1 MEILIITEDSK
12 TESQLLRLIDRII
25 VEEKLHNLDIIPRD
39 FDSLSFNNVPYI
51 AKCVFILIDIRV
63 HPDIR
68 NHFKQIRH
76 RYPYCELGIIS
87 GTYQQAVSVVN
98 NIGKIQGCI
107 AMEEPE
113 WMAQLRFLLHRL
125 NKKGQVANQAM
136 MWNVNGVSKIIPYE
150 EIDFI
155 NTVKGKHYCIV
166 YYGKKQM
173 KIRSSI
179 RDLNMLLDERF
190 VQVKSSVIAN
200 ITKIEALD
208 RKENKILF
216 RNGVFCYFSEGY
228 KKNLFDRIR
237 MQVDIK

>member
-12 TESQLLRLIDRII
+12 TESQLLRSIDQVIA
-25 VEEKLHNLDIIPRD
+25 EEKLHNLDIIPRD
-39 FDSLSFNNVPYI
+39 FDSFSFSSVPYI
-51 AKCVFILIDIRV
+51 DKCVFILIDIRIY
-63 HPDIR
+63 PDIR
-68 NHFKQIRH
+68 HHFNQLRH
-76 RYPYCELGIIS
+76 HYPYCELGIIS
-87 GTYQQAVSVVN
+87 GTYQQAVSILN
-98 NIGKIQGCI
+98 NTGKIQGCI
-107 AMEEPE
+107 AIEEQE
-113 WMAQLRFLLHRL
+113 WMMQLRFLLHRL
-125 NKKGQVANQAM
+125 DKKGQVVNRAL
-136 MWNVNGVSKIIPYE
+136 MWNVKGVSKIIPYE
-150 EIDFI
+150 EIDFVD
-155 NTVKGKHYCIV
+155 TVKGKHYCIV
-166 YYGKKQM
+166 NYGKKQM

-216 RNGVFCYFSEGY
+216 RSGVFCYFSEGY

>member
-1 MEILIITEDSK
+1 MEILIITEDRK
-12 TESQLLRLIDRII
+12 TESQLLRFIDQVIA
-25 VEEKLHNLDIIPRD
+25 EEKLHHLDIISGD
-39 FDSLSFNNVPYI
+39 FCSLSFNNVSYI
-51 AKCVFILIDIRV
+51 DKCVFILIDIRV
-63 HPDIR
+63 YPDVR
-68 NHFKQIRH
+68 HHFNQIRH

-87 GTYQQAVSVVN
+87 GTYQQAVSILN
-98 NIGKIQGCI
+98 NTGKIQGCI
-107 AMEEPE
+107 AVEEQE
-113 WMAQLRFLLHRL
+113 WMTQLRFLLHRL
-125 NKKGQVANQAM
+125 DKKRQIASHAM

-155 NTVKGKHYCIV
+155 DTVKGKHYCIV
-166 YYGKKQM
+166 NYGKKQM

-190 VQVKSSVIAN
+190 VQVRSSVIAN
-200 ITKIEALD
+200 ITRVEALD

-216 RNGVFCYFSEGY
+216 RSGVFCYFSEGY